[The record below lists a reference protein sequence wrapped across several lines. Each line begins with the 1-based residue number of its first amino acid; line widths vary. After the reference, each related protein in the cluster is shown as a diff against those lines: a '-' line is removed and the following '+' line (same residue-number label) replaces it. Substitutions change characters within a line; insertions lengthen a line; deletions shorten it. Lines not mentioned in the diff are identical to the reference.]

1 MFSPNHRSR
10 FQRCPVCAKDV
21 HKVLLQQ
28 HVEVCLERSAEGASA
43 EQLDDA
49 ADADDP
55 KAAVIEL
62 LLALSHDASDG
73 AELRAELEAL
83 RLKALRQRARAEGFG
98 TEALDH
104 AADSDDP
111 KAAMVELLMGKP
123 A

>member
-1 MFSPNHRSR
+1 M
-10 FQRCPVCAKDV
+10 ADV
-21 HKVLLQQ
+21 SALRAELVGLGLKVL
-28 HVEVCLERSAEGASA
+28 RTRARAEGASA

-83 RLKALRQRARAEGFG
+83 RLKELRQRARAEGFA

-111 KAAMVELLMGKP
+111 KAAMVELLLGKP